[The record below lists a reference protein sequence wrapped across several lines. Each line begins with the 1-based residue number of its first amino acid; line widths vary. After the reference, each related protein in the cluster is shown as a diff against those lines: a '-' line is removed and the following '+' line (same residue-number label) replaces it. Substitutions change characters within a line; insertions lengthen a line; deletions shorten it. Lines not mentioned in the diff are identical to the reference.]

1 MTAKTGFPY
10 GEAFSRNLGWVT
22 VAEQERLRRSR
33 VAVAG
38 LGGVGGFHVTTL
50 ARLGIGAFSLADF
63 DRFDYPNFNRQ
74 AGAMVSTI
82 GRPKAEVIAEMA
94 RDINPEADLRI
105 FPNGISPQN
114 IDEFLEGAAV
124 YIDGLDFFA
133 LEARERVFAR
143 CREKGIPAVTA
154 APVGMGSAV
163 LVFTP
168 DGMSFE
174 DYFGFAGC
182 SDDEKALRFLV
193 GLTPAR
199 LHSSYL
205 VEPDRIDVA
214 NRKAPSTPMGCML
227 AAGTAAAEVLKLILG
242 RGPVHAA
249 PWGYHFD
256 AFRNRMRRTW
266 RPGGYRNPLQR
277 LAIAIGKKRFG
288 IKPAGD
294 RGGFRH
300 ADA

>member
-1 MTAKTGFPY
+1 MTVQAAFPY
-10 GEAFSRNLGWVT
+10 DEAFSRNLGWVT
-22 VAEQERLRRSR
+22 APEQERLRRAR
-33 VAVAG
+33 IAVAG

-74 AGAMVSTI
+74 AGAMVSTV

-94 RDINPEADLRI
+94 RDINPNTDLRM
-105 FPNGISPQN
+105 FPQGISAEN
-114 IDEFLEGAAV
+114 MDAFLDGVSV

-133 LEARERVFAR
+133 FEARERVFAR

-154 APVGMGSAV
+154 APVGMGTAV

-174 DYFGFAGC
+174 DYFGFAGR
-182 SDDEKALRFLV
+182 DDNEKALRFLV

-199 LHSSYL
+199 LHQGYL
-205 VEPDRIDVA
+205 VEPERVDLVA
-214 NRKAPSTPMGCML
+214 RKAPSMPMGCMH
-227 AAGTAAAEVLKLILG
+227 AAGAAATEALKLILG

-249 PWGYHFD
+249 PRGYHFD
-256 AFRNRMRRTW
+256 AYTNRMRRTW
-266 RPGGYRNPLQR
+266 RPGGHKNPLQQ
-277 LAIAIGKKRFG
+277 LAITLGKRMLSAQLKR
-288 IKPAGD
+288 
-294 RGGFRH
+294 
-300 ADA
+300 

>member
-1 MTAKTGFPY
+1 MTGFSY
-10 GEAFSRNLGWVT
+10 EEAFSRNLGWVT

-74 AGAMVSTI
+74 AGAMVSTV
-82 GRPKAEVIAEMA
+82 GRPKADVIAEMA
-94 RDINPEADLRI
+94 RDINPETDLRM
-105 FPNGISPQN
+105 FPNGISAQN
-114 IDEFLEGAAV
+114 IDEFLEGVSV
-124 YIDGLDFFA
+124 YVDGLDFFA
-133 LEARERVFAR
+133 FEARERVFAR

-154 APVGMGSAV
+154 APVGMGTAV

-168 DGMSFE
+168 NSMSFE
-174 DYFGFAGC
+174 DYFGFADR
-182 SDDEKALRFLV
+182 SDDEKALRFFV
-193 GLTPAR
+193 GLAPAR

-205 VEPDRIDVA
+205 IEPDRVDVA

-227 AAGTAAAEVLKLILG
+227 AAGAAATETLKLILG
-242 RGPVHAA
+242 RGPIHAA

-256 AFRNRMRRTW
+256 AFRNRIQRTW
-266 RPGGYRNPLQR
+266 RPGGHRNPLQR
-277 LAIAIGKKRFG
+277 LAIAIGMKQFG
-288 IKPAGD
+288 IKPT
-294 RGGFRH
+294 R
-300 ADA
+300 